1 MNEPLIDSPER
12 EKPVDLRRYLQVV
25 LKRRWVI
32 LAVFAVILIAV
43 ALKTYTATPVYR
55 ATTRLIIEK
64 SLSASSVMPQ
74 NGMFYEIW
82 DPQFYNTQHKIIQS
96 RAVAASV
103 IDRLNLEHSE
113 EFFPKPKDDP
123 VSRVKRF
130 IADQVQGVKEAAAA
144 LFRTGDR
151 QAVPQPDQADSKGP
165 DSGLISAV
173 MDRITVT
180 PVRDT
185 RLVDVSFDAKDP
197 VLAAMIANA
206 VAQAYIEGNL
216 ETRLASVKDAVE
228 WLSDRIED
236 ERRKV
241 NEAEYALLQYKE
253 RNKIITDFSSDTEQV
268 TAQKLAQ
275 LNAQVVDAESAR
287 VEAETLLNQA
297 LALRGSPE
305 LIGSIPDV
313 LSNSLIS
320 EIKSME
326 VDIYKQMSELSKKY
340 GKNHPRMVA
349 LDSELKELNARKAKE
364 VERVVNSLRNRYMVA
379 QAKEESLKR
388 AFEEQKEQALQ
399 LNEKAIRY
407 SLLNREVESARE
419 MYDLLVKRFKE
430 ATVAEDMKADNVRV
444 IDRAEVPASP
454 VSPDKRRNLLLAL
467 AVGLALGV
475 GAAFLLEYLD
485 NTIKLPEELKDHLDI
500 AYLGPVPAF
509 QPEGDGASAGGDL
522 ACVHS
527 PRSGASEA
535 YRGIRTNLLFSSAG
549 SAPQVILITSATP
562 QDGKTVTTANLGV
575 TMAQAGSRTVIIDC
589 DLRKPKLHKVFG
601 VNSDCGLTNL
611 LVGAKDSEQAILATE
626 VPGLDLIP
634 SGPIPPNPSEMLGS
648 SQMADLLTTLRSRY
662 ERILLDS
669 PPVTAVTDA
678 TVLAS
683 AVDGVVLVIR
693 AGSTVRAAAAGA
705 VDQIRAVGGH
715 ILGGLLNAVDADGG
729 KYYYQH
735 YYYHY
740 YGDDGEKKK
749 KSRRKRRSLGA

>member
-130 IADQVQGVKEAAAA
+130 IADQVQGVKAAAAA

-151 QAVPQPDQADSKGP
+151 QAVLQPDQADSKGP

-485 NTIKLPEELKDHLDI
+485 NTIKLPEELKDHLDV

-509 QPEGDGASAGGDL
+509 QPEGDGVSAGGDL

-601 VNSDCGLTNL
+601 VKSDCGLTNL
-611 LVGAKDSEQAILATE
+611 LVGAKGSEQAILATE

-749 KSRRKRRSLGA
+749 KSRRKRRTAGA

>member
-55 ATTRLIIEK
+55 ATGRLIIEK
-64 SLSASSVMPQ
+64 SLSGSSVMPQ

-113 EFFPKPKDDP
+113 EFFPEPKDDP

-130 IADQVQGVKEAAAA
+130 IADQVQGVKQSAAA

-509 QPEGDGASAGGDL
+509 QPEGDGVSAGGDL

-601 VNSDCGLTNL
+601 VKADCGLTNL
-611 LVGAKDSEQAILATE
+611 LVGAKGSEQAILATE

-705 VDQIRAVGGH
+705 VDQIRTVGGH

-749 KSRRKRRSLGA
+749 KSRRKRRSSGA